1 MAATTAPRAGPT
13 MRLPHA
19 AGAAAMSSWSPD
31 HARKTYSIPHWADG
45 YFDVD
50 PAGRI
55 AVRPRG
61 ADGPQVALPEV
72 VDAAMK
78 SGAKLPLLVRFPD
91 ILVDRLRRLQAAF
104 AQAQQ
109 DWDYAGG
116 YTAVY
121 PIKVNQHAGVAG
133 TLAAQQGEGFGLEAG
148 SKPELMAVL
157 ALSRPGGMVV
167 CNGYKDRE
175 YIRLALIGRKLG
187 LATFIVIE
195 KPSELRLVLEEA
207 AALGVQ
213 PALGVRMRLASLG
226 AGKWQNSGGDK
237 AKFGLTPRQLLDT
250 WKHLRDAG
258 LGDCLQLLHFH
269 MGSQISNVRDIANG
283 MREATRYFVE
293 LSRLGA
299 PIRYMDVGGG
309 LGIDYEGTR
318 SRSYNSVNYNLAHYA
333 SSIVQPLAEACAA
346 HALAPP
352 RIVTECGRAMTAHH
366 AVLVA
371 NVSEVERAPEGR
383 VPPHNPDESHPVRQ
397 LRELHAELGQR
408 PPTEIF
414 HDAAQAHSEGQALF
428 ALGQIDLVQRARIDD
443 LFYAIAH
450 AVKARLRYD
459 EKSHRDLLDELNQR
473 LVDKYFVNF
482 SVFESVPDVWAIDQV
497 FPIAPIE
504 RLDEAPTRRGV
515 IADLTCDSDGRIDT
529 YVENE
534 DLDSA
539 LPLHAL
545 RPGERYRIGFFLV
558 GAYQEILGDIHNLFG
573 DTDAIEVRLDGDGYR
588 LAQQRRG
595 DTTDVMLDYVGYK
608 LDDLRRRYRALVGA
622 ADLSKPEAER
632 LNEALERGLTAY
644 TYLSDE
650 PLA

>member
-1 MAATTAPRAGPT
+1 MTD
-13 MRLPHA
+13 
-19 AGAAAMSSWSPD
+19 WSLD
-31 HARKTYSIPHWADG
+31 LARKTYSIPHWADG

-50 PAGRI
+50 AQGRIEVRPAG
-55 AVRPRG
+55 PG
-61 ADGPQVALPEV
+61 GPVAALPEV

-91 ILVDRLRRLQAAF
+91 ILGHRLRKLQSAF

-109 DWDYAGG
+109 DWGYGGG

-133 TLAAQQGEGFGLEAG
+133 TLASHHGEGFGLEAG

-157 ALSRPGGMVV
+157 ALSRPGGLIV

-187 LATFIVIE
+187 LQTYIVIE
-195 KPSELRLVLEEA
+195 KPTELRLVLEEA
-207 AALGVQ
+207 QALGVQ
-213 PALGVRMRLASLG
+213 PGLGVRMRLASLG

-237 AKFGLTPRQLLDT
+237 AKFGLDPRQLLDL
-250 WKHLRDAG
+250 WKRLRDAG

-299 PIRYMDVGGG
+299 NIRYMDVGGG
-309 LGIDYEGTR
+309 LGVDYEGTR
-318 SRSYNSVNYNLAHYA
+318 SRSYNSVNYNIGHYA
-333 SSIVQPLAEACAA
+333 SSIVQPLAEACAQNG
-346 HALAPP
+346 LAPP

-383 VPPHNPDESHPVRQ
+383 VPPQNDDESHPVRQ
-397 LRELHAELGQR
+397 LRDLHAELPQR
-408 PPTEIF
+408 PAVEVF
-414 HDAAQAHSEGQALF
+414 HEAAQAHSEGQALY

-450 AVKARLRYD
+450 AVKARLTYD
-459 EKSHRDLLDELNQR
+459 EKSHRDLLDELNER

-482 SVFESVPDVWAIDQV
+482 SVFESMPDVWAIDQV

-504 RLDEAPTRRGV
+504 RLDEAPTRRGI
-515 IADLTCDSDGRIDT
+515 IADLTCDSDGKIDT

-534 DLDSA
+534 DLDTS
-539 LPLHAL
+539 LPLHPL
-545 RPGERYRIGFFLV
+545 RAGERYRIGFFLV

-573 DTDAIEVRLDGDGYR
+573 DTDAVEVRVDGDACR
-588 LAQQRRG
+588 IMQQRRG

-608 LDDLRRRYRALVGA
+608 LDDLRRRYRALVASAG
-622 ADLSKPEAER
+622 LPGPESER
-632 LNEALERGLTAY
+632 LDEALERGLTAY